1 MFLMEKKMKK
11 TPIGETACREYLA
24 AGNAIT
30 SVEASILFGVGHLS
44 RLISRM
50 RSEGYVIKSKNCTY
64 AAVLVRVNQFVKLT
78 PPPNLPIREI
88 IFTEYWLS
96 K

>member
-1 MFLMEKKMKK
+1 MKK
-11 TPIGETACREYLA
+11 NPIGETACREYLA
-24 AGNAIT
+24 TGDAIT
-30 SVEASILFGVGHLS
+30 YLEASILFGVGDLA
-44 RLISRM
+44 RLISRL
-50 RSEGYVIKSKNCTY
+50 RSEGYVIKSKKCTY
-64 AAVLVRVNQFVKLT
+64 AAVLVRINKFVNLT

>member
-1 MFLMEKKMKK
+1 LKHIS
-11 TPIGETACREYLA
+11 IGETACREYLL
-24 AGNAIT
+24 AGQKIT
-30 SVEASILFGVGHLS
+30 NLEASLLFGVGHLA

-50 RSEGYVIKSKNCTY
+50 RKEGYVIKSQNCTY
-64 AAVLVRVNQFVKLT
+64 AAALVRINQYAKLM

-88 IFTEYWLS
+88 IFTEYWIS